1 MPRALIPQQFT
12 VVFEPDEDVMTPP
25 THDDDSQPR
34 VYVVDAF
41 VNTRVPLR
49 GVPSFDP
56 RDVEIVDVR
65 FVDEHGDEM
74 PWPSRIWGQAEALE
88 ELTAAVL
95 IQVEKEYWD
104 SDGGA

>member
-1 MPRALIPQQFT
+1 MPRTPTPQSFT

-25 THDDDSQPR
+25 RHEDDSEPR

-41 VNTRVPLR
+41 VNIRTPER
-49 GVPSFDP
+49 GIPSFDP

-74 PWPSRIWGQAEALE
+74 EWPRRIWGQAEALE

-95 IQVEKEYWD
+95 IQVEKGYWD
-104 SDGGA
+104 GP

>member
-1 MPRALIPQQFT
+1 MPRAPIPQQFT

-25 THDDDSQPR
+25 QHDDDSTPR
-34 VYVVDAF
+34 TYVVDAF
-41 VNTRVPLR
+41 VNTRAPER

-65 FVDEHGDEM
+65 YVDEDGDEM
-74 PWPSRIWGQAEALE
+74 EWPRRIWGEAAALE

-95 IQVEKEYWD
+95 IQLEKSYWNQ
-104 SDGGA
+104 GF